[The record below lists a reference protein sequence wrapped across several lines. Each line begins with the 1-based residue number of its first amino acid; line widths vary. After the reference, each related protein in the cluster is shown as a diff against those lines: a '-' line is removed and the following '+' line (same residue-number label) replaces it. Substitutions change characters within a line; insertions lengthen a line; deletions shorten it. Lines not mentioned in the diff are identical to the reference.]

1 MESAITEPAG
11 GIPERGKSSRRTME
25 GKAIPN
31 RAGPSWKERNE
42 KGEGEGRGG
51 WKSALW
57 ECQLRFLLPFCS
69 KRIQERACVTYRS
82 NSMRTNLSPPPP
94 RILIESNKTSPIE
107 SIRVSFLLESLFFP
121 SPPSLLFCHVPSFD
135 PSRSYPRQ
143 DSSSRRRGR
152 GRGRRESPR
161 RKKERGRIRKRRRRR
176 RRRRRKEFLLLL
188 LPPRHRL
195 SAMSSGLRG
204 TNASSRPPPPLFFLI
219 YPDFVERHRQITS
232 LAF

>member
-1 MESAITEPAG
+1 MEVSSLGMSAP
-11 GIPERGKSSRRTME
+11 IP
-25 GKAIPN
+25 
-31 RAGPSWKERNE
+31 PS
-42 KGEGEGRGG
+42 
-51 WKSALW
+51 
-57 ECQLRFLLPFCS
+57 FLLQTDP
-69 KRIQERACVTYRS
+69 RASVC
-82 NSMRTNLSPPPP
+82 NLPLQLDAHKPLPPPP

-152 GRGRRESPR
+152 GRRRREGPR

-219 YPDFVERHRQITS
+219 YPDFVERRRQITS

>member
-1 MESAITEPAG
+1 MEVSSLGMSAP
-11 GIPERGKSSRRTME
+11 IP
-25 GKAIPN
+25 
-31 RAGPSWKERNE
+31 PS
-42 KGEGEGRGG
+42 
-51 WKSALW
+51 
-57 ECQLRFLLPFCS
+57 FLLQTDP
-69 KRIQERACVTYRS
+69 RASVC
-82 NSMRTNLSPPPP
+82 NLPLQLDAHKPLPPPP

-121 SPPSLLFCHVPSFD
+121 FPPSLLFCHVSSFD
-135 PSRSYPRQ
+135 PSCSYPRQ

-152 GRGRRESPR
+152 GRRREGPR

-219 YPDFVERHRQITS
+219 YPDFVERRRQITS